1 MPGRINPNSNSQLAI
16 KARETGKSTF
26 IGSPCIHCGNRERRA
41 GTSTSPCIVCDR
53 ERVRKAY
60 AENPASRIAM
70 SGAWARKNRDYLNAY
85 KRARHQ
91 LKRESENGT
100 HNNW

>member
-1 MPGRINPNSNSQLAI
+1 MSGKINPNSNSQLAI

-53 ERVRKAY
+53 ARNRKAY
-60 AENPASRIAM
+60 AENPS
-70 SGAWARKNRDYLNAY
+70 ARMALSAKWVANNREYVNAY
-85 KRARHQ
+85 RRAQYQ
-91 LKRESENGT
+91 LKRESENGK
-100 HNNW
+100 